1 MAKHNKEIERKF
13 LVVSDEWKQNAQGT
27 LYRQG
32 YLSIEPGRT
41 VRVRLEGEA
50 GKLTIKGEKKKGE
63 GDEFEYDIPG
73 DEAAYMIEHLCL
85 KPVIEKMRYKINF
98 KGNSWEVDE
107 FFGANSGLII
117 AEIEL
122 ESVNQEFEKPDW
134 IGKDVTEDQRYKNAN
149 LVKKPFT
156 QW

>member
-1 MAKHNKEIERKF
+1 
-13 LVVSDEWKQNAQGT
+13 
-27 LYRQG
+27 
-32 YLSIEPGRT
+32 
-41 VRVRLEGEA
+41 
-50 GKLTIKGEKKKGE
+50 
-63 GDEFEYDIPG
+63 
-73 DEAAYMIEHLCL
+73 
-85 KPVIEKMRYKINF
+85 MRYKINY